1 MDPSDNCAVALER
14 IEAGDLVVYEGGEV
28 TALNGM
34 DLGHKIAIA
43 DLKAGDKVIKHRAK
57 IGSAVCAVKIGEHIH
72 THNLK
77 SDYIFGFH
85 REGAGND

>member
-1 MDPSDNCAVALER
+1 MALEL
-14 IEAGDLVVYEGGEV
+14 IEAGECVVYEGGQV

-34 DLGHKIAIA
+34 DLGHKIAVKPIA
-43 DLKAGDKVIKHRAK
+43 AGSKVIKHQAS
-57 IGSAVCAVKIGEHIH
+57 IGSAIHDIKAGEHIH

-85 REGAGND
+85 REGAGLNE